1 MSVIDTSAVDT
12 PGRVLTG
19 AEKAAIVLLELGT
32 DRSAEVLKLL
42 GDREV
47 TEISGIIARSN
58 TIQANDT
65 ERSMRE
71 FAALVRSG
79 QSPRLGG
86 LDSARKMLDASV
98 GPERAS
104 AILGSLVAEAAP
116 SPFEFLSRVEP
127 RQVLNFLSNEHPQ
140 TVAVV
145 VAHLPSE
152 GAAHF
157 LAGLSE
163 DMQRDVSVRLA
174 QLDRIS
180 SHVVEEVIN
189 VMKGRF
195 GAGMS
200 ERREVD
206 AADGVQLLI
215 DILNRSDRNTEK
227 SIFEALEAFEADLAS
242 TVRARM
248 FVFEDI
254 LDLDDRSVQLIL
266 RNVDNSVL
274 ATALKGVKVEVR
286 DKISGNMSERAAT
299 NLIDEIDMLGQVRV
313 ADVQEAQ
320 GVVVQAIRT
329 LEEAGDIVISRGT
342 EEFVE

>member
-1 MSVIDTSAVDT
+1 MSVIDANAVDAS
-12 PGRVLTG
+12 GRVLSG

-32 DRSAEVLKLL
+32 DRSAEILKLL
-42 GDREV
+42 GDKEV
-47 TEISGIIARSN
+47 TEISGIIARST

-71 FAALVRSG
+71 FASLVRSG

-86 LDSARKMLDASV
+86 LESARKMLEASV
-98 GPERAS
+98 GAERAS
-104 AILGSLVAEAAP
+104 VILGGLVAEVTP
-116 SPFEFLSRVEP
+116 SPFEFLALVEP
-127 RQVLNFLSNEHPQ
+127 RQVVNFLANEHPQ
-140 TVAVV
+140 AVAVV

-152 GAAHF
+152 AAAQ
-157 LAGLSE
+157 LVAGLSE

-174 QLDRIS
+174 QLERIS
-180 SHVVEEVIN
+180 SHVVQEV
-189 VMKGRF
+189 VDVLKRRF

-206 AADGVQLLI
+206 TADGVQLLI
-215 DILNRSDRNTEK
+215 DILNRSDRGTEK
-227 SIFEALEAFEADLAS
+227 SIFEALEAFEAELANS
-242 TVRARM
+242 VRSRM

-254 LDLDDRSVQLIL
+254 LDLDDRTIQLIL

-274 ATALKGVKVEVR
+274 ATALKGVKPEVR
-286 DKISGNMSERAAT
+286 DKIASNMSERAAQ
-299 NLIDEIDMLGQVRV
+299 NLLDEIDMLGQVRL

-320 GVVVQAIRT
+320 SVVVQAIRT

>member
-1 MSVIDTSAVDT
+1 MSVIDANAVDS
-12 PGRVLTG
+12 PGRALSG

-42 GDREV
+42 GDQEV
-47 TEISGIIARSN
+47 TEISSIIARSG
-58 TIQANDT
+58 TIQANDA

-79 QSPRLGG
+79 QSPTMGG
-86 LDSARKMLDASV
+86 LANARKMLEASV

-104 AILGSLVAEAAP
+104 AILDGLVAEAAP

-127 RQVLNFLSNEHPQ
+127 RQVVNFLANEHPQ

-145 VAHLPSE
+145 VANLPAE
-152 GAAHF
+152 AAAQ
-157 LAGLSE
+157 LVAGLSE
-163 DMQRDVSVRLA
+163 EMQREASVRLA
-174 QLDRIS
+174 QLERIS
-180 SHVVEEVIN
+180 SHVVAEIVN
-189 VMKGRF
+189 VLERRF
-195 GAGMS
+195 GSGMS
-200 ERREVD
+200 ERRETD
-206 AADGVQLLI
+206 TADGVQRLI

-227 SIFEALEAFEADLAS
+227 SIFEALESFETELAL
-242 TVRARM
+242 TVRSRM
-248 FVFEDI
+248 FLFEDI

-274 ATALKGVKVEVR
+274 ATALKGVKPEVR
-286 DKISGNMSERAAT
+286 DKVSGNMSERAAT
-299 NLIDEIDMLGQVRV
+299 NLIDEIDMLGQVRL